1 MDYDVLILGGGII
14 GCAVSYELSKYN
26 LNIALIE
33 KDYDIANDVAPID
46 YSIVYDGL
54 ECEDIS
60 LSKLEFA
67 GSKIMSDLAS
77 KFNIFFEKK
86 GYLLLADT
94 KEGEKKLICMY
105 NKALNRGM
113 ENIQLLDGEEVQMIE
128 PNLGKNIKKAIYSKN
143 TGIISPYDL
152 AISYGEIACDN
163 GVNFKLGEEVL
174 DIESISKGF
183 KVVTNKN
190 KFTCNMVLNTTPG
203 KNYSID
209 RENKVNQNVKYLEYF
224 SVEKKLSKPYNNII
238 STIGEGDNKT
248 CIIPGK
254 ENKLLVGLKNS
265 EKINC
270 EEGLQKISGFIKDL
284 SQENINDFYNSHF
297 YDDFLII
304 DDSLIDEDYIKIIGK
319 HYGQV
324 TMTPAIANIVCKTV
338 VNKLNCRLKKDFV
351 DKRREFYKFREL
363 SNEERKKIIKL
374 NRKYGKVIC
383 YCNKVTEGEIIDAIS
398 RPLGARTIEGIKR
411 RTGAT
416 FGDCRGTR
424 CLYEVASILARETNK
439 KMTDVV
445 KDSKNSNIMVGRI
458 KEFDKM

>member
-60 LSKLEFA
+60 LAKLEFA
-67 GSKIMSDLAS
+67 GSKIMSELAS

-94 KEGEKKLICMY
+94 KEGEKNLICMY

-113 ENIQLLDGEEVQMIE
+113 ENIQLLDEEDVRKVE
-128 PNLGKNIKKAIYSKN
+128 PNLRKNIKKAIYSKN

-209 RENKVNQNVKYLEYF
+209 KENKVNQNLKYLKYF
-224 SVEKKLSKPYNNII
+224 SIEKKLSKPYNNII
-238 STIGEGDNKT
+238 CTMGEGDNKT
-248 CIIPGK
+248 CIIPGEK
-254 ENKLLVGLKNS
+254 NKLLVGLKND
-265 EKINC
+265 EKISC
-270 EEGLQKISGFIKDL
+270 EEGLQKISGFIKNL
-284 SQENINDFYNSHF
+284 SEENINDFYDSHF

-324 TMTPAIANIVCKTV
+324 TMTPAIANIVCRTV

-363 SNEERKKIIKL
+363 SNEERKKIIEL
-374 NRKYGKVIC
+374 NKKYGKVIC
-383 YCNKVTEGEIIDAIS
+383 YCNKVTEGEIIDAIR

-439 KMTDVV
+439 KMTDIV